1 MKNLGLVAFFVAFT
15 LTACLVSPGPPGYG
29 GITISPLP
37 EVVELD
43 AESHYYRDSYY
54 YYYQNNDW
62 RYSKSR
68 SGPWTRLPRL
78 DWPKRSDT
86 GAGMI
91 ETAAGVMIVAETMIE
106 TGTGTIFM
114 AEIASRIT
122 TGDRSSLDKPGTIT
136 A

>member
-1 MKNLGLVAFFVAFT
+1 
-15 LTACLVSPGPPGYG
+15 
-29 GITISPLP
+29 
-37 EVVELD
+37 
-43 AESHYYRDSYY
+43 
-54 YYYQNNDW
+54 
-62 RYSKSR
+62 
-68 SGPWTRLPRL
+68 
-78 DWPKRSDT
+78 
-86 GAGMI
+86 MI